1 MNLPFPSPRARVLTL
16 LALISLPLA
25 VVAAEGLGWWW
36 MRPAADPG
44 GVRLLQY
51 AFPNGRYG
59 CMARPLKE
67 KIEEMLNCD
76 RGQTGVIQ
84 VGAGR
89 MIDVNYFEWD
99 DTDATGLADAF
110 GHAPDVCMGNAGMK
124 VEQYLPNRTH
134 RLGDANLVFDST
146 LFRDKSGAP
155 LYIFK
160 LSWAEG
166 MDGINLLREGPRS
179 GDFRRFKFQAVARRW
194 RPRYARVLMLGVFGA
209 ASEEEAWNLT
219 RLNVLEELQ
228 LVNPLNHS

>member
-1 MNLPFPSPRARVLTL
+1 MTIQSLRYRSCVGWLVMLT
-16 LALISLPLA
+16 IPLA

-36 MRPAADPG
+36 MRPPADPA
-44 GVRLLQY
+44 GVRLLTY
-51 AFPNGRYG
+51 RFPSGRYG
-59 CMARPLKE
+59 CTAKPGVEQIADQLHF
-67 KIEEMLNCD
+67 D
-76 RGQTGVIQ
+76 SGQTGTIQ
-84 VGAGR
+84 AGAGR

-124 VEQYLPNRTH
+124 VEKFLANRSH
-134 RLGDANLVFDST
+134 RLGDTELIFDST

-166 MDGINLLREGPRS
+166 IAGVNLLRDGPKSEAYRK
-179 GDFRRFKFQAVARRW
+179 FKFEAVARRW

-209 ASEEEAWNLT
+209 ANEEEAWKLA
-219 RLNVLEELQ
+219 RLNVLGDLQ
-228 LVNPLNHS
+228 LVGHPHNP